1 MCSGVESHQMGE
13 ESLLLFPQ
21 SPPPSPPSPAPGF
34 DQRVHLFVGEGGS
47 LVEVVAQG
55 GRFASRVQLFF
66 GPLLSL
72 DVGELFYGLAHHLGV
87 DEVLPKDV

>member
-1 MCSGVESHQMGE
+1 MFIQIKAGV
-13 ESLLLFPQ
+13 LLRHPLLREV
-21 SPPPSPPSPAPGF
+21 GF
-34 DQRVHLFVGEGGS
+34 DQRVHLLVGKGGS
-47 LVEVVAQG
+47 FVEVVAQG